1 MAFPLLLS
9 PGRIGALEIRNRI
22 IMAPMGT
29 NQEGRDGRLGEAILN
44 YYEERARGGVGLVT
58 AGVISVSWPEGACNP
73 RQAALSDDRFL
84 PDFVEFARR
93 CRRHGARAAVQLQHA
108 GKVAQED
115 IACGRPLWV
124 PSLPR
129 PRGAADLFDELSAEE
144 RAKASGAFTQPGA
157 RVAYHEMDEGDIAR
171 VVEQFASAA
180 ARAQQAGIDAV
191 ELHAGHGYL
200 LQSFL
205 SPASNFRNDEYG
217 GPIENRARLLTEV
230 LRAVRERC
238 GEKLALWCRI
248 DAKEFRTPGG
258 IRLED
263 AVRCAQLTQQAG
275 ADAVHVSAYADST
288 SGEAFTEAPLVHEAG
303 GYLPFAAAV
312 KAQVSFP
319 VIAVGRI
326 EAEAGER
333 ALREGE
339 ADFIAMGRK
348 LLADPYLPKNLAEQ
362 GAGRQKPVRVASHAA
377 QAAPAHAEGQAAA
390 TRAAPA
396 PGDAAAG
403 HAPNAPGDDAAA
415 GHAPNAPG
423 APAAEPRPCI
433 YSYECVSR
441 VFLREASR
449 CTVNPY
455 MGREGEFPGAPAAAP
470 QRILVV
476 GGGPAGLEFSRA
488 AALRGHSVT
497 LLEQE
502 AQTGGRMRLAA
513 ALDSEAARWVA
524 WLEGAARRAGV
535 QIRLRTR
542 FDPDAEDACGDAQ
555 VLVLAQGAQRE
566 RSPDFAD
573 ALVIDAEQCAALPAA
588 TATLNIALLGGD
600 VIGVKLAEALAAAGH
615 RVTLFEGVS
624 YDAPRAD
631 ADTGRDTGA
640 GTGAGANAGA
650 EPGTGVGAD
659 AGAEPEPGTDASA
672 GADTGAPQDITLAPQ
687 MALPRRWRAAAA
699 LERYGVQR
707 IRNAGTPRLAGG
719 ALTWRNAPE
728 DKDVQRLVCDH
739 VIWAAG
745 LRPQADITG
754 KLRARGVRVHRIGD
768 EVEVAYL
775 QQALLDAARLAAEV

>member
-1 MAFPLLLS
+1 MSFPLLLS

-44 YYEERARGGVGLVT
+44 YYEERARGGAGLVT
-58 AGVISVSWPEGACNP
+58 AGVVSVSWPEGACNP

-84 PDFVEFARR
+84 PEFAEFARR

-124 PSLPR
+124 PSVPR
-129 PRGAADLFDELSAEE
+129 PRGAGDLFDELSPEE
-144 RAKASGAFTQPGA
+144 RAKASGAFTRPGA
-157 RVAYHEMDEGDIAR
+157 RVAYHEMEREDIAR

-180 ARAQQAGIDAV
+180 QRAQQAGIDAV

-217 GPIENRARLLTEV
+217 GPLENRARLLLEV

-238 GEKLALWCRI
+238 GEGLALWCRL
-248 DAKEFRTPGG
+248 DAREFRTPGG

-288 SGEAFTEAPLVHEAG
+288 SGEAFTEAPLVHEPG

-312 KAQVSFP
+312 KARVSLP

-333 ALREGE
+333 ALSEGE

-348 LLADPYLPKNLAEQ
+348 LLADPYLPKRLAEQ
-362 GAGRQKPVRVASHAA
+362 GAGGSQAAHAASHAA
-377 QAAPAHAEGQAAA
+377 QAAPAHAKAAD
-390 TRAAPA
+390 AAHTSPAPDDAADAAHTSSA
-396 PGDAAAG
+396 PGDAA
-403 HAPNAPGDDAAA
+403 DAAA
-415 GHAPNAPG
+415 RTS
-423 APAAEPRPCI
+423 PAAGLEAAAPRPCI

-455 MGREGEFPGAPAAAP
+455 MGREGEFPDVPAPLP
-470 QRILVV
+470 RSILVV

-488 AALRGHSVT
+488 AALRGHAVT

-513 ALDSEAARWVA
+513 ALDPEAARWVA
-524 WLEGAARRAGV
+524 WLEAEARRAGV
-535 QIRLRTR
+535 KVRLNTR
-542 FDPDAEDACGDAQ
+542 FDPEAADACGDAQ
-555 VLVLAQGAQRE
+555 VLVLAQGAQRQ
-566 RSPDFAD
+566 RSADFAD
-573 ALVIDAEQCAALPAA
+573 ASLVEAEQCG
-588 TATLNIALLGGD
+588 ALLTERDKLRLAVLGSD

-615 RVTLFEGVS
+615 RVTLFEGVGAAPHT
-624 YDAPRAD
+624 DADASTSTSTDADTD
-631 ADTGRDTGA
+631 ADTGTS
-640 GTGAGANAGA
+640 
-650 EPGTGVGAD
+650 
-659 AGAEPEPGTDASA
+659 TDASA
-672 GADTGAPQDITLAPQ
+672 STESSAMRHTTLAPQ

-699 LERYGVQR
+699 LSRFGVQR
-707 IRNAGTPRLAGG
+707 VRNAGPPRLAGCTLSWQSATEEK
-719 ALTWRNAPE
+719 AL
-728 DKDVQRLVCDH
+728 QRLVCDR

-745 LRPQADITG
+745 LRPQADIAG
-754 KLRARGVRVHRIGD
+754 RLRARGVRVHRIGD
-768 EVEVAYL
+768 EVDVAYL
-775 QQALLDAARLAAEV
+775 QQALLDAARLAAEI